1 MFEVLVDLTDKGIPS
16 LSVYDSVI
24 VKKRHQ
30 DYVEKIINTMKYQ
43 DRKHL
48 RDILLVV
55 NKDGI
60 SKENQGKNL

>member
-1 MFEVLVDLTDKGIPS
+1 ME
-16 LSVYDSVI
+16 
-24 VKKRHQ
+24 
-30 DYVEKIINTMKYQ
+30 YQ

>member
-24 VKKRHQ
+24 VQKRHK
-30 DYVEKIINTMKYQ
+30 DYAQKIINTMDYQ

-48 RDILLVV
+48 RDILLD
-55 NKDGI
+55 NNYDGI

>member
-1 MFEVLVDLTDKGIPS
+1 MPYIPS

-24 VKKRHQ
+24 VQKRHK
-30 DYVEKIINTMKYQ
+30 DYAQKIVNTMAYQ

>member
-1 MFEVLVDLTDKGIPS
+1 MATIQKRQTKKGTSYRVLI
-16 LSVYDSVI
+16 
-24 VKKRHQ
+24 RHK
-30 DYVEKIINTMKYQ
+30 DYVEKIINTMEYQ